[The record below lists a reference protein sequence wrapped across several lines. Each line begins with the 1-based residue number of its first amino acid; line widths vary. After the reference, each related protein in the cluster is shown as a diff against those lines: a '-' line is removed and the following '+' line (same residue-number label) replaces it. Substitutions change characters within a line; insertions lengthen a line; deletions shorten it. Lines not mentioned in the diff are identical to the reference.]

1 MVDNFFAD
9 GEGSEFADRSAMD
22 TAISDLRGLE
32 GQGQIAEGNIVTAQD
47 NLAAFFSGLNSDS
60 ALNLEGWH
68 CLHRQW

>member
-47 NLAAFFSGLNSDS
+47 DLAAFFSGLNSIHS
-60 ALNLEGWH
+60 ESEGWH